1 VNLENRVE
9 RDTHAQNSDQTSKRR
24 AMLSLGSDGAS
35 LVLLDE
41 DGNPTFKAP

>member
-9 RDTHAQNSDQTSKRR
+9 RDTHAQNTDQNSKPR
-24 AMLSLGSDGAS
+24 AMLSLGSDAAS

-41 DGNPTFKAP
+41 FGNPTFKVP